1 MIEVLEKLKEYTI
14 ANINTYV
21 PTGYPEVKEV
31 QLGEPDTT
39 AKTGEVTIFITPD
52 GETYESLSLESDAA
66 SATANV
72 FILCQKASKEVLLS
86 RVLIYA
92 AAFKK
97 MVRADSTLNGEVDE
111 ARIVNMEYYDG
122 VEGTDS
128 IKAVMVNVQLS
139 YEEMY

>member
-1 MIEVLEKLKEYTI
+1 MIEVLQKLKEYTL
-14 ANINTYV
+14 ANINSFIPDGTPDV
-21 PTGYPEVKEV
+21 TDVE
-31 QLGEPDTT
+31 LGEPDTT
-39 AKTGEVTIFITPD
+39 AKTGAVTIFITPD

-72 FILCQKASKEVLLS
+72 FILCQKEKKDVLLS

-97 MVRADSTLNGEVDE
+97 MLRADTTLNGEVDE

-122 VEGTDS
+122 VEGTES
-128 IKAVMVNVQLS
+128 IKAVMINVQLS